1 MQTDYEKFH
10 SFYTNEAILSIADNQ
25 RWTITSDKKVPL
37 DIKNTLTLGYVHGA
51 KFTDERSL
59 VALGTILNHYKHT
72 PNVTYYL
79 DVLVD
84 DLIVL
89 DIEPECP
96 NDIKQDLLK
105 LPAFFR
111 ETSMSGK
118 GIHLIMKPPKNFY
131 DFDVATKKVALK
143 HEKGYYE
150 ILLNHYV
157 TFTRNEIT
165 DIPEGESSTTIEK
178 IYEDLA
184 KETTKKDEKIVD
196 VSINKPDD
204 IYHEQVILTQ
214 LSHCKYNKTP
224 EDFYDDMSKYEYGVM
239 SYLKYK
245 LFNILTKTSFLKDHE
260 YNDNEKAWLLYE
272 ASIEALEYRPKHEE
286 LRNNMPWLLN
296 ESRKIIARIDKY
308 ENIDTKEGNND

>member
-184 KETTKKDEKIVD
+184 KEAIKKDEKIVD
-196 VSINKPDD
+196 VSIDKPDD

-214 LSHCKYNKTP
+214 LSHCKYSKTP
-224 EDFYDDMSKYEYGVM
+224 EDFYNDMSKYEYGVM

-245 LFNILTKTSFLKDHE
+245 LFNILTKTSFLKNHE

-308 ENIDTKEGNND
+308 ENIDTKEVNND